1 MNTPPVHLSAPRY
14 VLGESEAHHT
24 SIEDLPRK
32 ARAFGMPPKASLWG
46 WGSVRRTAESLET
59 PAVRSGRA
67 TLDAAGAAPSSVDC
81 LVLCSTRLPGGPH
94 THARLVQDV
103 MSRLDLD
110 DAAFTLNRCTNLLTG
125 LRTAQALIAGRHR
138 GVLVVTTDRMTD
150 ASQRMETFALFSDG
164 AASALVGA
172 EAEGADGYEGESG
185 EPQRSWGARGENQL
199 HDAARP

>member
-1 MNTPPVHLSAPRY
+1 
-14 VLGESEAHHT
+14 
-24 SIEDLPRK
+24 
-32 ARAFGMPPKASLWG
+32 MPPKASLWG
-46 WGSVRRTAESLET
+46 RGSVRRTAESLET

-67 TLDAAGAAPSSVDC
+67 TLDAAGAAPSSVGC
-81 LVLCSTRLPGGPH
+81 LVLCSTRLPGGPR

-125 LRTAQALIAGRHR
+125 LRTAQALVAADRHR

-164 AASALVGA
+164 AASALGSA
-172 EAEGADGYEGESG
+172 WG
-185 EPQRSWGARGENQL
+185 EP
-199 HDAARP
+199 AA